1 MANDLFIKSRIGRNT
16 GIIFEFKIS
25 PTEDE
30 METYA
35 DIALQQIED
44 RNYEQELRNDRYQKI
59 IKYGISFCEKL
70 CYVKLSPYSD

>member
-1 MANDLFIKSRIGRNT
+1 MHDIESGNGRYDLFIKSRIGRNT

-25 PTEDE
+25 PTENE

-44 RNYEQELRNDRYQKI
+44 RNYEQEL
-59 IKYGISFCEKL
+59 L
-70 CYVKLSPYSD
+70 CML